1 MEKLFT
7 VAGTSRRN
15 GTVKFRFSN
24 DLKGRIPMLVRTGH
38 TEINL
43 VELPEAMSKDRAVQY
58 LRSVGIDIEA
68 AGNTTAPTDAEIV
81 ERMDELREAAEA
93 AGNSVDEAALR
104 EAAVSELTETA
115 DTIRASLA
123 ADGEDTSTMTDEF
136 LAEVAAREN
145 A

>member
-43 VELPEAMSKDRAVQY
+43 VELPEAMTKASAIQF
-58 LRSVGIDIEA
+58 LATVGIRIDHTTPVAEP
-68 AGNTTAPTDAEIV
+68 TAPTEPTLLTV
-81 ERMDELREAAEA
+81 VTLR
-93 AGNSVDEAALR
+93 
-104 EAAVSELTETA
+104 SELE
-115 DTIRASLA
+115 
-123 ADGEDTSTMTDEF
+123 ADGEPAEDMTEQF
-136 LAEVAAREN
+136 LAEVVAREN
-145 A
+145 Q

>member
-43 VELPEAMSKDRAVQY
+43 VELPEAMTKAAAIQFLATVGIRIDDTAELTVVT
-58 LRSVGIDIEA
+58 LRSELEA
-68 AGNTTAPTDAEIV
+68 DG
-81 ERMDELREAAEA
+81 
-93 AGNSVDEAALR
+93 
-104 EAAVSELTETA
+104 ELTE
-115 DTIRASLA
+115 D
-123 ADGEDTSTMTDEF
+123 MTEEF
-136 LAEVAAREN
+136 LAEVVAREN
-145 A
+145 Q

>member
-43 VELPEAMSKDRAVQY
+43 VELPEAMTKASAIQF
-58 LRSVGIDIEA
+58 LATVGIRIDD
-68 AGNTTAPTDAEIV
+68 TAPNEPTLLTV
-81 ERMDELREAAEA
+81 VTLRTELA
-93 AGNSVDEAALR
+93 
-104 EAAVSELTETA
+104 T
-115 DTIRASLA
+115 
-123 ADGEDTSTMTDEF
+123 DGELAEDMTEEF
-136 LAEVAAREN
+136 LAEVVAREN
-145 A
+145 Q

>member
-43 VELPEAMSKDRAVQY
+43 VELPEAMTKVSAIQF
-58 LRSVGIDIEA
+58 LATVGIRIDD
-68 AGNTTAPTDAEIV
+68 TAEPTLLTVDT
-81 ERMDELREAAEA
+81 LR
-93 AGNSVDEAALR
+93 VDLE
-104 EAAVSELTETA
+104 
-115 DTIRASLA
+115 
-123 ADGEDTSTMTDEF
+123 ADGEATGEMTEQF
-136 LAEVAAREN
+136 LAEVVKHERTNKQKKAQLLKLC
-145 A
+145 